1 MCSHTHS
8 SVSPRRE
15 RVSGFCSILRF
26 TSFSSEAVSV
36 KVNNRNT
43 FYGLITDLVPQLSKQ
58 TTKESNRLLKYFP
71 TKSAPNDR
79 SSRCGC
85 HSSIIHKPSRT
96 EGDTNEESH
105 HRFDLMFE
113 PRDLLGSLL
122 QHPHLI
128 LLNWIVILFCFV
140 SPLQS
145 LPPLLLKPLIYK
157 INRLH
162 DVTRLLPVRFPLI
175 WFTFCSLIMQWNQIT
190 VITRSYSS
198 CNTAEKYSALLF
210 QRQKL
215 IFKQFCIEMVVICVN
230 IQHSAVVGCDCS
242 LFCLKTKQLLHL
254 NGWNQTKSL

>member
-1 MCSHTHS
+1 MWVSQQHYSQTLTNRRRHQWGVS
-8 SVSPRRE
+8 SQIRPHVWTK
-15 RVSGFCSILRF
+15 RF
-26 TSFSSEAVSV
+26 TGVAASASTPNPSE
-36 KVNNRNT
+36 
-43 FYGLITDLVPQLSKQ
+43 
-58 TTKESNRLLKYFP
+58 
-71 TKSAPNDR
+71 
-79 SSRCGC
+79 
-85 HSSIIHKPSRT
+85 
-96 EGDTNEESH
+96 
-105 HRFDLMFE
+105 
-113 PRDLLGSLL
+113 
-122 QHPHLI
+122 
-128 LLNWIVILFCFV
+128 LNCDPVLFCIPSAV
-140 SPLQS
+140 LTSPTYFH
-145 LPPLLLKPLIYK
+145 LLKPLIYK

-175 WFTFCSLIMQWNQIT
+175 WFTSCSLIMQWNQIT